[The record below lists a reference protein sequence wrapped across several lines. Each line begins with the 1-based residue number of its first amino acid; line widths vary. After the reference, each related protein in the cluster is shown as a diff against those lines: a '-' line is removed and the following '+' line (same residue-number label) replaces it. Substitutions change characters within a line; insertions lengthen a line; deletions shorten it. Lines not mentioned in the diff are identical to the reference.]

1 MTERFFTKE
10 ECEKALAKSEADMII
25 WMTFLQVMDSGN
37 FVLIDDTLN
46 EPLYRIVPDGHL
58 KIPHPW
64 PGQNPPPWGRQ
75 NGVLFSCFSFL
86 TQVF

>member
-46 EPLYRIVPDGHL
+46 EPLYRIVKQG
-58 KIPHPW
+58 IPIVK
-64 PGQNPPPWGRQ
+64 N
-75 NGVLFSCFSFL
+75 
-86 TQVF
+86 